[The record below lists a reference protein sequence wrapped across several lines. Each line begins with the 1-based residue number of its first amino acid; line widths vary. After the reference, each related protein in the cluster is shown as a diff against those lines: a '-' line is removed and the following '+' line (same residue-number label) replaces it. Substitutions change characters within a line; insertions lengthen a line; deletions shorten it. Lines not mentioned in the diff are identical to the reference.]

1 MGILYTIHCHS
12 PGGDTAA
19 SVGNKAFYATHA
31 HSLHNAL
38 AEFALSWVLLF
49 SNVIIIHLCSG
60 WKDVHTDSS
69 EAFTPYSR
77 DVRKTE
83 IMFVFGLKKRT
94 EQIDIHSD
102 GFVSDKN
109 CMQSAIHIKSD

>member
-1 MGILYTIHCHS
+1 M
-12 PGGDTAA
+12 
-19 SVGNKAFYATHA
+19 
-31 HSLHNAL
+31 
-38 AEFALSWVLLF
+38 
-49 SNVIIIHLCSG
+49 CSG

-83 IMFVFGLKKRT
+83 IMFVFGLKKTNRAK
-94 EQIDIHSD
+94 IDIHLD